1 MGRGLGIAAFVVLLL
16 SLPIPIVGNYISLL
30 ALLILCGAAF
40 AGEKVWVVVTTVVAA
55 IKMFFLSPSW
65 HLMMFSTGYAKSA
78 NNFVRESGYADPG
91 TLEFSDAV
99 AQQTSG
105 INTFFLLLTIG
116 FLAAPIVIMIIKGR
130 GRVALAS

>member
-65 HLMMFSTGYAKSA
+65 HLMMFS
-78 NNFVRESGYADPG
+78 
-91 TLEFSDAV
+91 DAV